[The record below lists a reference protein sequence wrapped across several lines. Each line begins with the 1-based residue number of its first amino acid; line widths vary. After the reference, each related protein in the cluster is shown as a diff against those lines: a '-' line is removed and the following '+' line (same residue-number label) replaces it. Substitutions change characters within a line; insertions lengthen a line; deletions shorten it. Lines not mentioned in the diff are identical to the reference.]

1 MILDMICDH
10 FKLDPDTELR
20 RDLDKFRIIF
30 NGDLRNWDL
39 DQLVHHCSLRCHC
52 GCCSLS
58 ELRAVAARMYHKL
71 SSDANRQSLQF
82 RGGFAVSTLAVG
94 SCDSLSQPQRCAQ
107 FVHSIWSQG
116 TCFHQLKDS
125 IQGHKPCQYSFEQV
139 YLIGKTTL
147 GKSQIYPKEIGQVL
161 LTT

>member
-1 MILDMICDH
+1 MVILNWIRIQNFEETLTSSGLYSMAVYA
-10 FKLDPDTELR
+10 TETW
-20 RDLDKFRIIF
+20 I
-30 NGDLRNWDL
+30 NWCITAAC
-39 DQLVHHCSLRCHC
+39 VATA
-52 GCCSLS
+52 GAAPYLS
-58 ELRAVAARMYHKL
+58 WEQSRPECVTQL
-71 SSDANRQSLQF
+71 SSDANHQSLQF